1 MIIEEN
7 KQRKLNNKGFSL
19 VELIIVISI
28 IAILM
33 GIMVPQLIKYV
44 YKAKKSADI
53 QSCDSIGSVFTDLM
67 YDVTDPAGVAMYEY
81 VQESAAELKKNSSYS
96 SPNAYRILATM
107 NARPGYKTNKADGY
121 RHPLQLQNWPKY
133 KNRGIEEKFQESC
146 PDVRELQFSKAET
159 MDSYVICCDEDMK
172 IYIFLGGGI
181 NENTWFI
188 KKDPIEDCYY
198 NSGNKNI
205 KLYMVYPEVS
215 SDYLLLNTPNDCK
228 RLDGK

>member
-1 MIIEEN
+1 MQKMKN
-7 KQRKLNNKGFSL
+7 KHKSNNKGFSL
-19 VELIIVISI
+19 VEMIIVISI

-33 GIMVPQLIKYV
+33 GIMVPQLIKYI

-53 QSCDSIGSVFTDLM
+53 QTCDAIGSVFNDLM

-81 VQESAAELKKNSSYS
+81 VQESAGYLNSSKYS
-96 SPNAYRILATM
+96 SPNAYRVLATM
-107 NARPGYKTNKADGY
+107 NARPNYKTNKSDGY
-121 RHPLQLQNWPKY
+121 RHKLQIQNFNKY
-133 KNRGIEEKFQESC
+133 KNRGIEEKFMEACADIQ
-146 PDVRELQFSKAET
+146 DLQFSKAET

-172 IYIFLGGGI
+172 IYVFLGGGI
-181 NENTWFI
+181 NGDTWFI
-188 KKDPIEDCYY
+188 TKDSIEDCYY

-215 SDYLLLNTPNDCK
+215 ADYLSLKTPNDCK